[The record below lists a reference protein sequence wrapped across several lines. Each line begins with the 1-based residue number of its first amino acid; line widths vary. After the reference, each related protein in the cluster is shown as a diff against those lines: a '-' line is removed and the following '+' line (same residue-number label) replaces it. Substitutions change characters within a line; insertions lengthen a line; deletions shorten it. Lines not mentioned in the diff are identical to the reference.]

1 MSVIGRDSD
10 ISRMT
15 NRHERKN
22 SMTGNDESKLKELD
36 ALIRRGSDSIVPS
49 STSQQSALAGLEE
62 RSENLKTQ
70 QLDLIGRFQAN
81 KIERKS
87 AVEQLRAIHQTRLE
101 AAKFALG
108 KALEVEKGRIDLV
121 ANKYLYQITQE
132 YLQDMAVMGLS
143 NEESR
148 SKTLFALNNQTTKAL
163 LEAQAA
169 QWPETL
175 KNKTI
180 NSIMKRYEDFS
191 NNLMDGEKKS

>member
-1 MSVIGRDSD
+1 M
-10 ISRMT
+10 
-15 NRHERKN
+15 N
-22 SMTGNDESKLKELD
+22 GNDESKLKEID
-36 ALIRRGSDSIVPS
+36 ALIRRETQSIVPAA
-49 STSQQSALAGLEE
+49 TGQESALAGLQE
-62 RSENLKTQ
+62 RSENLKNQ
-70 QLDLIGRFQAN
+70 QLDVIGRFQAR

-101 AAKFALG
+101 AAKFALT

-143 NEESR
+143 NEDAR
-148 SKTLFALNNQTTKAL
+148 RKTLFALNDQTTKAL

-175 KNKTI
+175 KTKTI
-180 NSIMKRYEDFS
+180 TSIMKRYEDFS
-191 NNLMDGEKKS
+191 NGLMDGDKKK

>member
-1 MSVIGRDSD
+1 MA
-10 ISRMT
+10 
-15 NRHERKN
+15 E
-22 SMTGNDESKLKELD
+22 NDGSKLKELD
-36 ALIRRGSDSIVPS
+36 ALLRRGSEAIVPA
-49 STSQQSALAGLEE
+49 STARESALAGLEE
-62 RSENLKTQ
+62 RTETLKNQ
-70 QLDLIGRFQAN
+70 QLDLIGRYQAK

-101 AAKFALG
+101 AAKFALT

-121 ANKYLYQITQE
+121 ANKYLYQLTQE

-143 NEESR
+143 NEGAR
-148 SKTLFALNNQTTKAL
+148 TKTLFALNDQTTKAL

-169 QWPETL
+169 QWPDTL

-191 NNLMDGEKKS
+191 NGLMDTEKKV

>member
-1 MSVIGRDSD
+1 MA
-10 ISRMT
+10 
-15 NRHERKN
+15 E
-22 SMTGNDESKLKELD
+22 NDGSKLKELD
-36 ALIRRGSDSIVPS
+36 ALLRRGSESIIPA
-49 STSQQSALAGLEE
+49 STARESALAGLAEQT
-62 RSENLKTQ
+62 ENLKNQ
-70 QLDLIGRFQAN
+70 QLDLIGRYQAN

-101 AAKFALG
+101 AAKFALT

-143 NEESR
+143 NEGAR
-148 SKTLFALNNQTTKAL
+148 TKTLFALNDQTTKAL

-169 QWPETL
+169 QWPEAL
-175 KNKTI
+175 KSKTI

-191 NNLMDGEKKS
+191 NGLMDEEEDNLSL